1 MCYFMMFTIPV
12 AMEKVDERPKEVL
25 VQDHLLVTLESAY
38 PNILPMEDLAKY
50 VPSLWLWHLCAS
62 RTTSCKNSVERYTE

>member
-50 VPSLWLWHLCAS
+50 VPSLWL
-62 RTTSCKNSVERYTE
+62 